1 MKNIKYLVAFPIVF
15 SLLSCFDERDIDLPL
30 KDLSGTIVIEGNVTD
45 KNGPYSVKITRSE
58 KINAA
63 SYPKP
68 VTDAVVVISDN
79 HGQSDTLKYT
89 EGEYRTTHL
98 TTHYG
103 DVYTLSVT
111 IDGVIYKATSK
122 MPEYVEFTALKQ
134 KDIPDEYYIEKKVI
148 PVFTDPEIKGN
159 YYLFKS
165 QGYLGIQEITLFSDY
180 SVNGQV
186 NNRVLNGSTNPP
198 NSKVK
203 VEMQCIDEAVYNY
216 FKAQKSLNDP
226 EFNTTVS
233 ANPPSNISNG
243 ALGYFSAHTTS
254 EKEIIIQ

>member
-1 MKNIKYLVAFPIVF
+1 MKNIKYLAVFPIVF
-15 SLLSCFDERDIDLPL
+15 SLLSCFDERYIDLPL

-45 KNGPYSVKITRSE
+45 KSGPYRVKVTRSE
-58 KINAA
+58 KINAT

-68 VTDAVVVISDN
+68 VTDAIVVISDN
-79 HGQSDTLKYT
+79 HGQSDTLKYA

-98 TTHYG
+98 TTQYG

-111 IDGVIYKATSK
+111 VDGVTYNAASK

-134 KDIPDEYYIEKKVI
+134 KDIPNEYYIEKKVI
-148 PVFTDPEIKGN
+148 PVFTDPEVKGN

-165 QGYLGIQEITLFSDY
+165 QEYSSIEKITLFSDY

-186 NNRVLNGSTNPP
+186 NNRTLNGTNYSK
-198 NSKVK
+198 NRKVK

-216 FKAQKSLNDP
+216 FKAQNNPDNP
-226 EFNTTVS
+226 ESNTTVS

-254 EKEIIIQ
+254 QKEIIIQ

>member
-1 MKNIKYLVAFPIVF
+1 MKNIKYLAVFPIAF
-15 SLLSCFDERDIDLPL
+15 SLLSCFDERYIDLPL
-30 KDLSGTIVIEGNVTD
+30 KDLSGTIVIEGDVTD
-45 KNGPYSVKITRSE
+45 KTGPYSVKITRSD
-58 KINAA
+58 KINAT

-68 VTDAVVVISDN
+68 VTDAIVVISDN

-89 EGEYRTTHL
+89 EGEYRTTNL
-98 TTHYG
+98 TTKYG

-111 IDGVIYKATSK
+111 VDGVTYKAVSK
-122 MPEYVEFTALKQ
+122 MPEYVEFTTLKQ
-134 KDIPDEYYIEKKVI
+134 KDVPSEYYIEKKVI
-148 PVFTDPEIKGN
+148 PVFTDPEVQGN
-159 YYLFKS
+159 YYLFTS
-165 QGYLGIQEITLFSDY
+165 QGYNGRKEITLFSDY

-186 NNRVLNGSTNPP
+186 NNRTLNSSGYSK

-216 FKAQKSLNDP
+216 LKAQNNLDNPDY
-226 EFNTTVS
+226 NTTVS